1 MKTICFDKTGTLT
14 QNGMKVA
21 NIFTAANNDTLT
33 DITPKIDAFPLISD
47 IFGCCHSV

>member
-21 NIFTAANNDTLT
+21 SIYTAANDDNLT
-33 DITPKIDAFPLISD
+33 DVTSKIAAFPLISD